1 MLSVLYRI
9 PQSQCWRATSPWAD
23 PAAVTDHRDT
33 LHISGYHLAIS
44 IDRHYRRIVMATQLS
59 PATSASFHATAYLDL
74 ADTEVDPRAT
84 VSWKIDNEA
93 VATVADHGSTGGV
106 GACTVTGV
114 ADGTATLTAVA
125 TDADGH
131 SVDSLTWPI
140 AVAVVI
146 TQDA

>member
-1 MLSVLYRI
+1 M
-9 PQSQCWRATSPWAD
+9 TE
-23 PAAVTDHRDT
+23 HRDT

-44 IDRHYRRIVMATQLS
+44 IDRHYRRIIMSTQLT
-59 PATSASFHATAYLDL
+59 TSAPGNTASFHATAYLDL

-84 VSWKIDNEA
+84 VTWKIDNEA
-93 VATVADHGSTGGV
+93 VATVDDHGSTGGV

-140 AVAVVI
+140 AVAVPVPDAVAVVI
-146 TQDA
+146 TQDPAV